1 MSSELMTPVIIGVVI
16 VIVLVFIV
24 ISSITSKK
32 AQKVEQQKRKKIVR
46 EEIKS
51 YLSKTNNLKNIKLE
65 YEKVYARK
73 GPEYK
78 YRDVFDVVVNIYEA
92 KTNSLMTTR
101 SFEVEGI
108 TTKEGKKNYTTAWQ
122 VNKELELEDTRKRIA
137 IAEKQVKLTKEEK
150 KVLKDEE
157 KIRLIEQK
165 NQMKNEIKNLKTEKE
180 KQKKDVNATNQI
192 DKALKETTVKFV
204 PRRNK

>member
-1 MSSELMTPVIIGVVI
+1 MSELMTPAIIGVVI
-16 VIVLVFIV
+16 VIVLIFIV
-24 ISSITSKK
+24 VSSITSKK

-51 YLSKTNNLKNIKLE
+51 YLSKSNNLKNVKLE

-78 YRDVFDVVVNIYEA
+78 YRDVFDVVVNIFEA
-92 KTNSLMTTR
+92 KTNKLMATR

-108 TTKEGKKNYTTAWQ
+108 TTKEGKKNYTTTWQ

-137 IAEKQVKLTKEEK
+137 IAEKKVKLTKEEK
-150 KVLKDEE
+150 KVLKEEE
-157 KIRLIEQK
+157 KLRLVEQK
-165 NQMKNEIKNLKTEKE
+165 TQMKEELKTLKE
-180 KQKKDVNATNQI
+180 VNSKQKNDLESKHQI
-192 DKALKETTVKFV
+192 DKAIKDTTVKFI